1 MKYYTYTLDMIF
13 LNFLAIIILILCFI
27 IVIPIYGNPLI
38 ITNIPLML
46 STCILYLILHE
57 IIHYFGFIINKNI
70 DRKKVVMGAELEQ
83 GILYCMCKQEI
94 QKKDILMSIYAPL
107 TIIGF
112 VTLIIG
118 MLLRLDLLILLS
130 IINISSSIGVIVMGS
145 FIMKLP
151 KNTKYLD
158 LDDPTSFTLISKE
171 DLKNYKF
178 KGIVLKEEGKYNK
191 NICAK
196 NFNKINISKGSKI
209 TLIVLIIII
218 IGGLLWKKVII
229 IISIIVL
236 ILVAVGSIFFLK
248 DKENEVKIDE
258 LRHNKRLTL

>member
-57 IIHYFGFIINKNI
+57 IIHYFGFILNKNI

-94 QKKDILMSIYAPL
+94 QKKDILISIYSPL
-107 TIIGF
+107 VLIGII
-112 VTLIIG
+112 TLIIG
-118 MLLRLDLLILLS
+118 MIFKLDLLILLS
-130 IINISSSIGVIVMGS
+130 IINISSSIGDIVMGS

-151 KNTKYLD
+151 KNIKYLD

-191 NICAK
+191 NICPH
-196 NFNKINISKGSKI
+196 NFEKISISKGSKI
-209 TLIVLIIII
+209 TLIILLLIII
-218 IGGLLWKKVII
+218 IGGLV
-229 IISIIVL
+229 
-236 ILVAVGSIFFLK
+236 
-248 DKENEVKIDE
+248 
-258 LRHNKRLTL
+258 